1 MNAWFLLALAGVADS
16 ALVVIVDGIPADQLT
31 KRVGA
36 VDACAALARP
46 RVDEGARRRRTG
58 GDPETRGQRQRRV
71 IPLFARTSFSDP
83 LRVPCNYA

>member
-1 MNAWFLLALAGVADS
+1 MKSWLLLALLGAADS

-46 RVDEGARRRRTG
+46 RVDEGARRRRAG
-58 GDPETRGQRQRRV
+58 GDPEARGQQRRRGV
-71 IPLFARTSFSDP
+71 ICPVFPPS
-83 LRVPCNYA
+83 V